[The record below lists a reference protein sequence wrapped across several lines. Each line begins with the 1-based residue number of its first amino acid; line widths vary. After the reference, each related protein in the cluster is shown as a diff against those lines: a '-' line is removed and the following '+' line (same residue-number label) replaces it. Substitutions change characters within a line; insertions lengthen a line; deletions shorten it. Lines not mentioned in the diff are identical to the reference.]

1 MPIKKAANKAL
12 KQNIKKQ
19 ASNLK
24 VVKNIKS
31 LALRFRKAIAAK
43 DKTKASIL
51 AKEYIKAVD
60 KAAQKKIIKKNN
72 AARKKSRLLA
82 KLNLSNK

>member
-1 MPIKKAANKAL
+1 MPIKKAAIKAL
-12 KQNIKKQ
+12 KQNIKRQ
-19 ASNLK
+19 ASNQK

-31 LALRFRKAIAAK
+31 LSLRFRKAIKAK
-43 DKTKASIL
+43 DKTKAESL

-72 AARKKSRLLA
+72 AARKKSRLLK
-82 KLNLSNK
+82 KLNSFK